1 LDRPWAGRYTAQ
13 VYSDSETTH
22 AMTGVVDGLRRYG
35 SADPL
40 ALTGT
45 LREFGLIDL
54 LSLVK
59 VTRKSGVL
67 SIRSQAET
75 LDLYF
80 RDGRL
85 IRFTTFPRRIDLG
98 QLLLRSGRVSQDQ
111 LDAIP
116 ADIASSEKAVA
127 VALMEASGVARPEL
141 ITIYAAQAGDVIG
154 QALMWLEG
162 VFAFKP
168 EVTLAEDDITFD
180 VDIGT
185 LIDGLRARQD
195 QWRVL
200 RSVLPHLEYRVRF
213 PAARRQRV
221 EPVVL
226 SPTEWVV
233 VTQVG
238 SSPTLDA
245 LRQRLKLDEF
255 QIRQSVQRLVSEGLL
270 EIEEAR
276 DERTSDHDATAAAEG
291 ALARKEPAS
300 VGASASPQL
309 ARGGFLPRIFGRRG
323 S

>member
-1 LDRPWAGRYTAQ
+1 
-13 VYSDSETTH
+13 
-22 AMTGVVDGLRRYG
+22 
-35 SADPL
+35 L

-45 LREFGLIDL
+45 LREFGLVDL
-54 LSLVK
+54 LSLAK

-85 IRFTTFPRRIDLG
+85 IRFTTFPRLFDLG
-98 QLLLRSGRVSQDQ
+98 QLLLHAGRVSQAQ
-111 LDAIP
+111 LDSVP
-116 ADIASSEKAVA
+116 ADVASSEKAVA
-127 VALMEASGVARPEL
+127 VALMGASGVSRPEL
-141 ITIYAAQAGDVIG
+141 ITLYAAEAGEIIG
-154 QALMWLEG
+154 QALMWPEG
-162 VFAFKP
+162 EFAFRP
-168 EVTLAEDDITFD
+168 EVVLGEDDITFD
-180 VDIGT
+180 LDVGT

-200 RSVLPHLEYRVRF
+200 RSVLPHLDYRVRF
-213 PAARRQRV
+213 PASRRPRL

-233 VTQVG
+233 ITQVG
-238 SSPTLDA
+238 GSPTLDE
-245 LRQRLKLDEF
+245 LRQQLNLDEF

-276 DERTSDHDATAAAEG
+276 DEPSSDAGSGQYDDVAT
-291 ALARKEPAS
+291 REPAS
-300 VGASASPQL
+300 VGANAAPRSE
-309 ARGGFLPRIFGRRG
+309 RGGFLPRLFGRRG